1 MPETKPKFLK
11 MSVFTALSKIEVT
24 KETETMI
31 KKSANFIAEGRKCYS
46 RVQSICT
53 NHKIVVIADKKVAS

>member
-1 MPETKPKFLK
+1 